1 MRTETKWLIVH
12 SAATKPGMD
21 IGVTQIRDW
30 HKQRGWTDIGYA
42 FVIRRSGAIEKGR
55 DMEVVGAH
63 TLNHNGVSVGICMAG
78 GIDDTGKPDANFTDA
93 QYTSLE
99 SLLTVLAKAYPGSR
113 VRGHRNFAATACP
126 SFDVVAWA
134 QERGLPT

>member
-30 HKQRGWTDIGYA
+30 HKQRGWSDIGYQ
-42 FVIRRSGAIEKGR
+42 FVIRRSGTAEAGR
-55 DMEVVGAH
+55 NIDAVGAH
-63 TLNHNGVSVGICMAG
+63 TKDHNGVSLGVCMVG
-78 GIDDTGKPDANFTDA
+78 GIDDSGKPDANFTDA
-93 QYTSLE
+93 QYASLE
-99 SLLTVLAKAYPGSR
+99 SLLTALAKAYPGSR
-113 VRGHRNFAATACP
+113 VRGHRNFAATHCP